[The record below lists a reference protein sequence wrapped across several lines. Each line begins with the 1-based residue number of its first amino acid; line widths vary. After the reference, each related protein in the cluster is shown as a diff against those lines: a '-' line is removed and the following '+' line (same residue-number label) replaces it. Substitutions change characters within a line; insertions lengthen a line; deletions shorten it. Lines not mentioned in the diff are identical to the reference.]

1 MNPHQCD
8 QFKLLKSRSK
18 ALISLKNKNQSSV
31 DIGYTSFTARSA
43 SLLVKSRCP
52 SREKFLKSVKGE
64 DLHRD
69 TINFRILG
77 YSIFLAFV
85 SVILAITLMKRYCEC
100 CYDDPKRTDDLNIS
114 YWLYKTM
121 QNATGQR
128 ETQRPPDRPDCYL
141 FQCQIYILLLSLLM
155 TYWNTRMEPR
165 VSFRTVSLRMAEF
178 DGHGQFLSKSIFVC
192 RRQVRQ
198 KREVCL
204 RQIARW
210 HIGQWRRQCRVLH
223 SLKIRLR
230 RHLTSSKKVSP
241 IEIIK

>member
-1 MNPHQCD
+1 MD
-8 QFKLLKSRSK
+8 T
-18 ALISLKNKNQSSV
+18 
-31 DIGYTSFTARSA
+31 GYTSCTIRFA
-43 SLLVKSRCP
+43 SLFVKRRCP
-52 SREKFLKSVKGE
+52 SQEKFLKSVKGE

-114 YWLYKTM
+114 YWLYKTVQKTM
-121 QNATGQR
+121 PRVNAKLN
-128 ETQRPPDRPDCYL
+128 DRPTAINFDAKYMIHSSFIFIGCT
-141 FQCQIYILLLSLLM
+141 FRDSGDLS
-155 TYWNTRMEPR
+155 
-165 VSFRTVSLRMAEF
+165 
-178 DGHGQFLSKSIFVC
+178 GHFHWEWQNGYGHDQFLFKSIFVC

-230 RHLTSSKKVSP
+230 RNFTSSKKFHQSR
-241 IEIIK
+241 